1 MEPFHDFGKTLMIL
15 GGVLIAVGMFLT
27 FSDKIPL
34 IGRLPGDIFIQREN
48 FSFYFPITSGILLSV
63 ILSVLFWLFRSKY

>member
-1 MEPFHDFGKTLMIL
+1 MAL
-15 GGVLIAVGMFLT
+15 GGVLITVGALLT

-48 FSFYFPITSGILLSV
+48 FSFYFPLTSGILLSV
-63 ILSVLFWLFRSKY
+63 ILSVLLWFFRSKY

>member
-1 MEPFHDFGKTLMIL
+1 MEPFHDFGKILMAL
-15 GGVLIAVGMFLT
+15 GGVLITVGALLT

-48 FSFYFPITSGILLSV
+48 FSFYFPLTSGILLSV
-63 ILSVLFWLFRSKY
+63 ILSVLLWFFRSKY

>member
-1 MEPFHDFGKTLMIL
+1 MIL
-15 GGVLIAVGMFLT
+15 GGVLIAVGMLLT

>member
-1 MEPFHDFGKTLMIL
+1 MEHFHEFGKILMIL
-15 GGVLIAVGMFLT
+15 GGVLLAVGTLVT

-48 FSFYFPITSGILLSV
+48 FSFYFPLASGILLSI
-63 ILSVLFWLFRSKY
+63 ILSAVLWFFRSKP

>member
-1 MEPFHDFGKTLMIL
+1 MIL